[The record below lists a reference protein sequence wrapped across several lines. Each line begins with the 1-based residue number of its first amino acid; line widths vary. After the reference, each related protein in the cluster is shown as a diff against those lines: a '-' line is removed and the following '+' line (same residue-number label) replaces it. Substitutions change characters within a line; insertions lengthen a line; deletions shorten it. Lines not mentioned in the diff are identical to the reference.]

1 MALDGPSDMIT
12 DIYFREDPQRD
23 GITIV
28 ILSCNVGFSI
38 DYALFTDS
46 IEATKVNRKT
56 ILRADLSDLEAG
68 RTFPPL
74 ELEIDIYDRASA
86 IFCRVK
92 YRSEVVS
99 SFEGAITEDAKKTLI
114 DFFKGPVP
122 FDASTLPKVK
132 VPKGQ
137 ADYIFW
143 APIEDGTVMADFK
156 NERDGFHRYYTK
168 EGIDRMNPL
177 VNMGTNLPLQQSDIT
192 YYIAELDDSMQPT
205 FTGDAEGGRRGRRRK
220 TLRERRRT
228 PRNKRRST

>member
-1 MALDGPSDMIT
+1 MARVPQAVISDVKIDE
-12 DIYFREDPQRD
+12 DIVRD
-23 GITIV
+23 LTIV
-28 ILSCNVGFSI
+28 TLSSDLGFTISYDI
-38 DYALFTDS
+38 FTDS
-46 IEATKVNRKT
+46 IEATKRNNGAT
-56 ILRADLSDLEAG
+56 ILRADLSEAEAG
-68 RTFPPL
+68 RAFPPL
-74 ELEIDIYDRASA
+74 ALEILIPERGSDIES
-86 IFCRVK
+86 RVK
-92 YRSEVVS
+92 YYSEIVS
-99 SFEGAITEDAKKTLI
+99 LFEGYITEDAKRTLI

-137 ADYIFW
+137 ADNIFW

-168 EGIDRMNPL
+168 AGMDRMNPL
-177 VNMGTNLPLQQSDIT
+177 VNMGTNLPIQQSDIT

-220 TLRERRRT
+220 TRRRT

>member
-1 MALDGPSDMIT
+1 MARAPRAVIA
-12 DIYFREDPQRD
+12 DINFDEDPERD
-23 GITIV
+23 EITIV
-28 ILSCNVGFSI
+28 MLSSDLGFTV
-38 DYALFTDS
+38 DYAVFTDS
-46 IEATKVNRKT
+46 VRTVKQPGRT
-56 ILRADLSDLEAG
+56 ILHADLSESPANG
-68 RTFPPL
+68 GFAPL
-74 ELEIDIYDRASA
+74 MLGIIVYDDEGGIEI
-86 IFCRVK
+86 RVK
-92 YRSEVVS
+92 YQSEIVS
-99 SFEGAITEDAKKTLI
+99 NFEGYITEDAKRTLI
-114 DFFKGPVP
+114 DFFNGTPV
-122 FDASTLPKVK
+122 FDPSTLPKVK

-168 EGIDRMNPL
+168 EGMDRMNPL

-205 FTGDAEGGRRGRRRK
+205 FTGEAEGGRRGRRRK

>member
-1 MALDGPSDMIT
+1 MARQPQPAMISDVNF
-12 DIYFREDPQRD
+12 DEDPERD
-23 GITIV
+23 EITIV
-28 ILSCNVGFSI
+28 MLSSDLGFTI
-38 DYALFTDS
+38 DYAVFKDS
-46 IEATKVNRKT
+46 IEATEPNGMT
-56 ILRADLSDLEAG
+56 ILRADLSDLEVG
-68 RTFPPL
+68 RTFSSL
-74 ELEIDIYDRASA
+74 ALEIYIYDRGSG
-86 IFCRVK
+86 IESRVK

-99 SFEGAITEDAKKTLI
+99 HFEGYITEDAKKTLI
-114 DFFKGPVP
+114 DFFKGTPS
-122 FDASTLPKVK
+122 FDPSTLPKVK

-168 EGIDRMNPL
+168 EGMDRMNPL

-205 FTGDAEGGRRGRRRK
+205 FTGEAEGGRRGRRRK

>member
-1 MALDGPSDMIT
+1 MARQPQPAMIA
-12 DIYFREDPQRD
+12 DVNFDEDPERD

-28 ILSCNVGFSI
+28 MLSSDLGFNI
-38 DYALFTDS
+38 DYAVFKDS
-46 IEATKVNRKT
+46 IEANEVNGIT
-56 ILRADLSDLEAG
+56 ILQADLSDEEAG
-68 RTFPPL
+68 RAFPPL
-74 ELEIDIYDRASA
+74 ELEIKIHDRGSE
-86 IFCRVK
+86 IVIRVK
-92 YRSEVVS
+92 YKSEIVS
-99 SFEGAITEDAKKTLI
+99 HFGGYITAAAKRTLI
-114 DFFKGPVP
+114 DFFSPPPP

-168 EGIDRMNPL
+168 EGMDRMNPL
-177 VNMGTNLPLQQSDIT
+177 VNMGTNLPLQRSDIT

-205 FTGDAEGGRRGRRRK
+205 FTGEPEGGRRGRRRK
-220 TLRERRRT
+220 TRRRT